1 MAEVAA
7 ALYAAETVVEGVAVG
22 ALAVSRA
29 TAPLHLNFRKI
40 TLPTREEGLARSGH
54 TLNIV
59 KGKAYII
66 GGCQDD
72 STVLALTLPVASS
85 TDGEGDLT
93 PRDFEDVQPE
103 YRNDNRPLAPHD
115 GSEETSSSRFTFNR
129 TGHTT
134 TAIGDK
140 LYIWGGKGS
149 TSDQPPEDVPAQ
161 SSDHFVVFDVLTN
174 TYSILTADTSKCR
187 EGLPPSRANHTATS
201 TPHPQPGSLPDG
213 PTIDAHGTIFIHGG
227 SSDSLGGASPATHLR
242 DTWAFDIGARVW
254 TRLPDI
260 PDPGPSEIANEG
272 RIAYVNGRLWR
283 LGDGFG
289 RAMYLELA
297 EHDSHPHPNTNLP
310 GGPNTNDA
318 SVLGVG
324 LKGDG
329 KWQVISFGTE
339 ATDPGGPG
347 GTSSASTNASQLPMP
362 RLSAGL
368 VPMTTGA
375 GRQYL
380 VYFMGREIK
389 IGGLNDFWSFQ
400 IQSEEVSAASIKDK
414 VRDMVSKAKP
424 SWESGKHTWAKCE
437 LAKED
442 TKTEKQQ
449 HRDDGAIGKESSG
462 GWPEGLYDFGCDVW
476 KDQGGHVFVIW
487 GGRRDEEAVDEG
499 WVSLFPDRE

>member
-22 ALAVSRA
+22 ALAVSRS

-66 GGCQDD
+66 GGRQDD

-93 PRDFEDVQPE
+93 PRDFESVHPE
-103 YRNDNRPLAPHD
+103 YRNENRPLAPHD

-140 LYIWGGKGS
+140 LYVWGGKGT

-227 SSDSLGGASPATHLR
+227 SSDSPGGPSPATDL
-242 DTWAFDIGARVW
+242 
-254 TRLPDI
+254 
-260 PDPGPSEIANEG
+260 
-272 RIAYVNGRLWR
+272 
-283 LGDGFG
+283 
-289 RAMYLELA
+289 
-297 EHDSHPHPNTNLP
+297 
-310 GGPNTNDA
+310 
-318 SVLGVG
+318 
-324 LKGDG
+324 
-329 KWQVISFGTE
+329 
-339 ATDPGGPG
+339 
-347 GTSSASTNASQLPMP
+347 
-362 RLSAGL
+362 LSAGL

-442 TKTEKQQ
+442 SKTEKQE

-462 GWPEGLYDFGCDVW
+462 GWPEGLHDFGCDVW
-476 KDQGGHVFVIW
+476 NDQGGHVFVIW
-487 GGRRDEEAVDEG
+487 GGRRDEEVVDEG
-499 WVSLFPDRE
+499 WVASVQ